1 MDYGFDVATIHKSFT
16 IYYFHAS
23 CCRLMR
29 YTWVGCTNQS
39 PALSVVSNNN
49 IIVRVKHLDYIA
61 EISQFIY
68 LEIVF
73 SHIKCFQASESLCR
87 VWSWVSRWR
96 PHTST
101 TTKSDSSAS
110 QPSQVTDT
118 NILFL
123 VLVFETFIYRC
134 YKYLLLDESNATI
147 VMWEWC
153 VLDRAGK
160 RTFAKFEVEQPR
172 AFAWLKV
179 PTNY

>member
-16 IYYFHAS
+16 IYYFMPPVAGS
-23 CCRLMR
+23 WDIRESAVPTRAQRCQW
-29 YTWVGCTNQS
+29 WVT
-39 PALSVVSNNN
+39 
-49 IIVRVKHLDYIA
+49 IIVSVKHFHCIA
-61 EISQFIY
+61 EISQFIIFGD
-68 LEIVF
+68 LEIVV
-73 SHIKCFQASESLCR
+73 SHIKCFQASGSPCR

-110 QPSQVTDT
+110 QPSQVTHIH
-118 NILFL
+118 ILFL

-153 VLDRAGK
+153 VLNRAGK
-160 RTFAKFEVEQPR
+160 RTFAKFEV
-172 AFAWLKV
+172 
-179 PTNY
+179 

>member
-1 MDYGFDVATIHKSFT
+1 MVLMLQQSTKASLFIISMPPVAGSWDLRESAVPTR
-16 IYYFHAS
+16 AQR
-23 CCRLMR
+23 CQW
-29 YTWVGCTNQS
+29 WVAIIC
-39 PALSVVSNNN
+39 

-73 SHIKCFQASESLCR
+73 SHIKCFQASESPCR